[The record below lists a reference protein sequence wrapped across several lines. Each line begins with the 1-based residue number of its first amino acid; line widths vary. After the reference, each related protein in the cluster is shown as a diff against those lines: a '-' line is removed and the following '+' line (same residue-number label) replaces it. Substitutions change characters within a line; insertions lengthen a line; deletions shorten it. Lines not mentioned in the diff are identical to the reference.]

1 MESPAVAKSPKK
13 QADPSKPPTIQVL
26 PMNLRIGDVV
36 VDEVAEWR
44 VIGRPYSSSGGKVL
58 NIRVESVKQPGAI
71 QMRAFDAYQR
81 VTVKR
86 GGA

>member
-1 MESPAVAKSPKK
+1 MAKAPEKK
-13 QADPSKPPTIQVL
+13 PDPTKPPTVQVL
-26 PMNLRIGDVV
+26 PMNLRLGDVL

-58 NIRVESVKQPGAI
+58 NIRVESVKQPGMI

-81 VTVKR
+81 VAVRR
-86 GGA
+86 G